1 MAIFNQHGKAVAN
14 GVLVSDI
21 IRDHLSSQELFVK
34 RKLSF
39 STREEFLEQLQK
51 VFSPNTKIYSELKNA
66 LKENDMEAEKKM
78 RRKAR
83 KIEEILEIPVELSTN
98 NPKITITGFER
109 MLIEN
114 YRGILEYQDYFVRVN
129 TYIGI
134 LNINGFNLKLEEMT
148 TDDLLVTGRIDS
160 IDFESVTEESED

>member
-1 MAIFNQHGKAVAN
+1 
-14 GVLVSDI
+14 
-21 IRDHLSSQELFVK
+21 
-34 RKLSF
+34 
-39 STREEFLEQLQK
+39 
-51 VFSPNTKIYSELKNA
+51 
-66 LKENDMEAEKKM
+66 M

-83 KIEEILEIPVELSTN
+83 RIEEILEIPVELSTN
-98 NPKITITGFER
+98 TPKITITGFER

-134 LNINGFNLKLEEMT
+134 LNINGFDLKLEEMT

-160 IDFESVTEESED
+160 IDFESVSDEDER